1 MIFPGY
7 GWFSILFLLALTGAL
22 VFMMVRLR
30 SRQPDLFPLAYL
42 GSIAVKMLLSLTYL
56 VVIVIDNP
64 TEAMANA
71 VVFLLAYLSFTGLE
85 LWWLLR
91 ATPR

>member
-1 MIFPGY
+1 MTFPGY